1 MTPCSLLFSLALVG
15 QPQWLFLVQACLW
28 NSAVLCGAYW
38 TSSHIITW
46 TWPKDLTMT
55 TMTWPEN
62 TGNLRR
68 WEFLQFVGLGYPIFE
83 CLLKALDHLSKV
95 GTLQEGRHT
104 CTYLSKTKTKPTQNT
119 CFVRVGRKKTL
130 TGWALSNSSQNG
142 FFIITQRILK
152 KSDVLVAVLQSVRAF
167 LSTRSITPPS

>member
-1 MTPCSLLFSLALVG
+1 MV
-15 QPQWLFLVQACLW
+15 
-28 NSAVLCGAYW
+28 
-38 TSSHIITW
+38 
-46 TWPKDLTMT
+46 
-55 TMTWPEN
+55 
-62 TGNLRR
+62 RR

-130 TGWALSNSSQNG
+130 TGWALSNSSQNI

-167 LSTRSITPPS
+167 LSTRSMWPMWRPFYWLRCSWGFWRPLPQMKKPKYIARVSNIRSGTFLVQKCEWPNIQSGLEGVIST